1 MPVSAH
7 TQQQTTTAA
16 TQPKVW
22 VDPAS
27 LPNHGDISDIGGNAP
42 DYIKQLNF
50 NTYISYGV
58 GNEDT
63 FGYKVG
69 KSVRFVDMSIH
80 RNKGRNGRLEATT
93 VAEIMVTKGVFGS
106 HFLLGGILVEGRGEV
121 AAALQAQVTE

>member
-1 MPVSAH
+1 MPTH
-7 TQQQTTTAA
+7 TQQQSTTTAVE
-16 TQPKVW
+16 PKVW

-42 DYIKQLNF
+42 DYIKQLNV

-69 KSVRFVDMSIH
+69 KSVRFVDMSI
-80 RNKGRNGRLEATT
+80 RRSKKRNGRLEATT
-93 VAEIMVTKGVFGS
+93 VAEIIVTKGVWFFICFWGR
-106 HFLLGGILVEGRGEV
+106 LWEGGGE
-121 AAALQAQVTE
+121 AAAAFQAQVPE